1 MVSRPEM
8 LSVEPPARPAAGPL
22 AFSFSFR
29 AAFER
34 VRVLAPGVAAALTAS
49 VASALVAGVVGAP
62 LMLAALLCGILL
74 NPLFSRR
81 TELAAGVSFCAKG
94 LLRFGIVL
102 LGARVTLA
110 DMAGLGPAPILLAV
124 GGVVATLSLG
134 WLIGR
139 LFGLKSDHA
148 LLSAGAVAICGA
160 SAALAISSALP
171 HRVDSDRNTTV
182 TVLGVTALS
191 TVAMVLY
198 PLIVRAL
205 HLQPRA
211 AGVFLGASIHDVAQ
225 VVAAGFMISPAVAAT
240 ATIVKLMRVV
250 CLAPVVATIGLI
262 FRGKTQT
269 GASIGFPVPLFV
281 LGFLA
286 IVLLRSV
293 GGISAPAAGA
303 MAATSQ
309 WLLQIAVLALG
320 AKTAFRDL
328 LAPGAKPLLVLVL
341 QTALLCLLALGGALF
356 LL

>member
-1 MVSRPEM
+1 M
-8 LSVEPPARPAAGPL
+8 LSTVEAPARPAPPTLSLRGAAVFARL
-22 AFSFSFR
+22 R
-29 AAFER
+29 A
-34 VRVLAPGVAAALTAS
+34 LAPGVAAALSAS
-49 VASALVAGVVGAP
+49 VAAALVANVTGAP
-62 LMLAALLCGILL
+62 PMLVALVCGVLL
-74 NPLFSRR
+74 NPLFAGHA
-81 TELAAGVSFCAKG
+81 ELTAGVSFCAKG

-110 DMAGLGPAPILLAV
+110 DMAGLGPGPVFLAA
-124 GGVVATLSLG
+124 GGVVATLCLG

-148 LLSAGAVAICGA
+148 MLSAGAVAICGA

-171 HRVDSDRNTTV
+171 QRAESDRNTTV

-198 PLIVRAL
+198 PLIARAL
-205 HLQPRA
+205 HLEPRA

-250 CLAPVVATIGLI
+250 CLAPVVAAIGWI
-262 FRGKTQT
+262 FRAKART

-286 IVLLRSV
+286 VVLLRSS
-293 GGISAPAAGA
+293 GAISAPEAGG
-303 MAATSQ
+303 MATASQ
-309 WLLQIAVLALG
+309 WLLQVSVLALG
-320 AKTAFRDL
+320 AKTAFKDL

-341 QTALLCLLALGGALF
+341 QTALLCVIALGGALF